1 MAILVAGGAGYI
13 GSHMVKD
20 LIEHGYDVVVA
31 DNLSTGHKK
40 AINPKAKFYYGDIRD
55 RAFLDRIFVNEE
67 IEAVVHFAAF
77 SIVPESMSEPL
88 KYFDNNTS
96 GMVTLLEAMRDFGVK
111 YIVFSSTAA
120 TYGTPEHMP
129 IKETDPQK
137 PINPY
142 GLSKLMMEQM
152 MAWADKAYGIK
163 FVALRYFN
171 VAGATPDGTIGED
184 HGPETHLVPIIMQV
198 AQGKRKELSIF
209 GDDYDTPDGTN
220 VRDYVHVMDLADAHI
235 LALQYLKKNNQS
247 NQFNLGSSTGFSNKQ
262 MLEAAR
268 EVTGKEIPA
277 KMAPRRP
284 GDPDSLVAASE
295 KAREVLGWKPKFD
308 DVHDIIATAWKW
320 HSTHPKG
327 YDDRNN

>member
-20 LIEHGYDVVVA
+20 LVEHGQEVVVA
-31 DNLSTGHKK
+31 DNLSTGHRD
-40 AINPKAKFYYGDIRD
+40 AINPKAKFYEGDIRD
-55 RAFLDRIFVNEE
+55 RKFLDKIFDNED

-77 SIVPESMSEPL
+77 SIVPESMSKPL
-88 KYFDNNTS
+88 KYFDNNTG
-96 GMVTLLEAMRDFGVK
+96 GMITLLEAMRDHNIK

-120 TYGTPEHMP
+120 TYGVPEHMP
-129 IKETDPQK
+129 IKETDPQN

-142 GLSKLMMEQM
+142 GLSKLMMEKM
-152 MAWADKAYGIK
+152 MHWADKAYGIK

-171 VAGATPDGTIGED
+171 VAGAAPDGTIGED
-184 HGPETHLVPIIMQV
+184 HGPETHLVPIILQV

-209 GDDYDTPDGTN
+209 GDDYNTPDGTN

-235 LALQYLKKNNQS
+235 LAIKYLEAGNES
-247 NQFNLGSSTGFSNKQ
+247 NAFNLGSSTGFSNKQ
-262 MLEAAR
+262 ILEAAR
-268 EVTGKEIPA
+268 EVTGKPIPA

-284 GDPDSLVAASE
+284 GDPDSLVAASD
-295 KAREVLGWKPKFD
+295 KARNVLGWSPKYD

-327 YDDRNN
+327 YDDRD